1 VNEAAGP
8 NSRAALIERRA
19 DGRVTWT
26 GPALMLF
33 ARSGLAIVAQGIVAV
48 IVASR
53 GSTHPWA
60 EAAVWFPLY
69 AVLIDGGCLG
79 ALWLL
84 ARHEGIR
91 LRELIGFS
99 RARLGR
105 DMLFGVALIVPS
117 LILIL
122 GGIYASSWLV
132 YCNLTAPDILAPL
145 PLLPALYAVLVFPLL
160 WGITEQTTY
169 NGYLAPRFQVLGGTG
184 AALVLV
190 SLVWSFQHAVMPLT
204 FDPHFMLYRALAPI
218 PFSAFQVFLYL
229 RLRRIVPFAT
239 AHWLMDG
246 GDSFVR
252 TLWPL
257 LH

>member
-1 VNEAAGP
+1 MTEAAGP

-26 GPALMLF
+26 GPALMLL
-33 ARSGLAIVAQGIVAV
+33 ARSAFAIIAQGIAALVL
-48 IVASR
+48 ASR
-53 GSTHPWA
+53 GSPHPWA
-60 EAAVWFPLY
+60 DSAVWFPLY
-69 AVLIDGGCLG
+69 AALIDMGCLA
-79 ALWLL
+79 ALWRL
-84 ARHEGIR
+84 ARREGIR
-91 LRELIGFS
+91 LRDLIGFD
-99 RARLGR
+99 RARLR
-105 DMLFGVALIVPS
+105 WDMLFGIALILPS
-117 LILIL
+117 LILIF

-132 YCNLTAPDILAPL
+132 YGNLNAPDILAPL

-169 NGYLAPRFQVLGGTG
+169 NGYVAPRLQVLGGTG
-184 AALVLV
+184 VALLLV

-204 FDPHFMLYRALAPI
+204 FDPQFMLYRALAPI